1 VAVEAVNSL
10 PDVQKWWE
18 EVTYS
23 SLSRE
28 LWNVTVGWPDASGTI
43 IYDDK
48 SSE

>member
-23 SLSRE
+23 SLSGIMECNCR
-28 LWNVTVGWPDASGTI
+28 WPDASGTI